1 MKDTLEYEILN
12 YFIGMIREVV
22 NIERAWSA
30 VLLIVDDQIIVVSTY
45 KTAWPHIWIWCVN
58 QTDDKCRE
66 HTALG
71 AKLGIVAVFL
81 NSLWQLPLILFL

>member
-45 KTAWPHIWIWCVN
+45 KTA
-58 QTDDKCRE
+58 
-66 HTALG
+66 
-71 AKLGIVAVFL
+71 
-81 NSLWQLPLILFL
+81 